1 MKRKL
6 FQLGLQ
12 ALEQDGWTVQREH
25 GLGKSS
31 VRRISKNGDSKLVSI
46 RTTQDRW
53 IAFPAKPNGKGWF
66 TLDDVEAVIA
76 VSFSPS
82 SRHEAW
88 AHQIPATEMRERFN
102 RAYQA
107 RKEAGRHLPKGRR
120 GIWIP
125 LYDREGNN
133 KNVSYVGGGAGLD
146 HKPIAR
152 FPLDGGAGGGATI
165 PAGDD
170 TGPKG
175 GLTMAGAKRGLALTY
190 GVPETSIKIIIEG

>member
-12 ALEQDGWTVQREH
+12 ALEQSGWTVQREK
-25 GLGKSS
+25 GIGKSS

-66 TLDDVEAVIA
+66 TLDDVDAVVA
-76 VSFSPS
+76 VSFSPE
-82 SRHEAW
+82 SRDEVW
-88 AHQIPATEMRERFN
+88 AHQIPATEIRERFD
-102 RAYQA
+102 RAYKA

-125 LYDREGNN
+125 LYAQEADN

-152 FPLDGGAGGGATI
+152 FPLNGGTRGAGTTESGNSSA
-165 PAGDD
+165 
-170 TGPKG
+170 PKD
-175 GLTMAGAKRGLALTY
+175 GLTIASAKRGLALTY
-190 GVPETSIKIIIEG
+190 GVAESSIKIIIEG